1 MEKVRFRSLTVVR
14 SLWGCHHVGLQVVFM
29 WDLRVVEILDGCG
42 GLYLVGNSIKVAVL
56 ALVSCVRRG
65 VICYK

>member
-1 MEKVRFRSLTVVR
+1 
-14 SLWGCHHVGLQVVFM
+14 VGLQVVFM

-42 GLYLVGNSIKVAVL
+42 GLYLFGNSIKVAVL

-65 VICYK
+65 VLCFK